1 MKKLL
6 SIVSSLL
13 FVTIVTAKAEG
24 FGIGITGAFH
34 MFDVSGNETTR
45 QSGQVNT
52 GSHDADV
59 VIPELFIEM
68 LTDNGGAIGLAYIP
82 TRDMG
87 DKSRS
92 DTSTAG
98 DAQDTGTYTAKAE
111 LDNLV
116 QIYADVPVTQF
127 MGSTLYG
134 KLGVQHA
141 TIKTLES
148 LNSGSAYPDKDVFG
162 YTVGLGLK
170 GDLPYGSLYYKVDA
184 TYTDFE
190 DYKAD
195 SNSSP
200 ANKVSADL
208 EDTAVK
214 LSVGYKF

>member
-24 FGIGITGAFH
+24 FGIGITGALH
-34 MFDVSGNETTR
+34 MFDVSGNEITR

-98 DAQDTGTYTAKAE
+98 DSEDTGTYTAKAE

-195 SNSSP
+195 SDSTN